1 MSDIKKYL
9 DSKGNIM
16 AIVIPAEYKTNGIN
30 FVTDNSAYQQIAVM
44 VHPKDHI
51 ILPHYHNC
59 VPRTIDYTSETLV
72 IRDGILNVK
81 LYENQK
87 EIYSFDLSKGD
98 IITLLSGG
106 HGFTVVEN
114 VDMVEIKQGPYVGD
128 KDKTRF

>member
-1 MSDIKKYL
+1 MNDIKKYL
-9 DSKGNIM
+9 DSNGNIM
-16 AIVIPAEYKTNGIN
+16 AIVIPSDFKTDGIN

-51 ILPHYHNC
+51 ILPHYHNL